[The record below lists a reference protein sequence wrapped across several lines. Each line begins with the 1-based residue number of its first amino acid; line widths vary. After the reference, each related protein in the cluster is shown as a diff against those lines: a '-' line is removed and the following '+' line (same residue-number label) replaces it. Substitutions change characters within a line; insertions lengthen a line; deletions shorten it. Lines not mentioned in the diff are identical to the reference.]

1 MTIFGGSKYIKEVN
15 MAITKK
21 NIPSKKSDMGTK
33 AIPKTQ
39 VTVKSGQ
46 VKETD
51 LAYDTSQ
58 TKVFESWLSEII
70 PNLDKER
77 GRIDDD
83 DTMMKIVQIARKGIA
98 QKQYSVLKK
107 ELKFSTEDWMHILD
121 ASESTF
127 RRLDKKD
134 FLDKRHSEKLAD
146 IAMLGDYGEDVFGS
160 SEIFLDWLDTESPAL
175 NGIRPKEL
183 LDTSQGISIIKME
196 LGRIDHGIAL

>member
-1 MTIFGGSKYIKEVN
+1 
-15 MAITKK
+15 MATTKK
-21 NIPSKKSDMGTK
+21 NIPPRKSGGSTK
-33 AIPKTQ
+33 ATPKTQ
-39 VTVKSGQ
+39 VKIKSGH
-46 VKETD
+46 VKEID
-51 LAYDTSQ
+51 LTYDTSQ

-107 ELKFSTEDWMHILD
+107 ELQFSIEDWMHILD

-146 IAMLGDYGEDVFGS
+146 IAILGDYGEDVFGS

-175 NGIRPKEL
+175 DNTKPKEL
-183 LDTSQGISIIKME
+183 LDTSQGISIVKME
-196 LGRIDHGIAL
+196 LGRIDHGITL

>member
-1 MTIFGGSKYIKEVN
+1 
-15 MAITKK
+15 
-21 NIPSKKSDMGTK
+21 MGTK

-107 ELKFSTEDWMHILD
+107 ELQFSTEDWMHILD

>member
-1 MTIFGGSKYIKEVN
+1 MATI
-15 MAITKK
+15 KK
-21 NIPSKKSDMGTK
+21 NISPRKSGGNTK
-33 AIPKTQ
+33 AAPKTQ
-39 VTVKSGQ
+39 VTIKSGH
-46 VKETD
+46 VKESG
-51 LAYDTSQ
+51 LAYATSQ

-83 DTMMKIVQIARKGIA
+83 GTMMKIVQIARKGIA

-107 ELKFSTEDWMHILD
+107 ELQFSIEDWMHILD

-160 SEIFLDWLDTESPAL
+160 STIFLDWLNTESPAL
-175 NGIRPKEL
+175 GNTKPKDL
-183 LDTSQGISIIKME
+183 LDTSQGINIVKME
-196 LGRIDHGIAL
+196 LGRIDHGITL